1 MEQKGIE
8 RDQEGKGGL
17 GEDNSQKVAFMF
29 PEREILS
36 DLPKKRL
43 YTPEDLPHFDY
54 LRDMG
59 FPGEE
64 PYLRGMYPTM
74 YRSRLWGM
82 AEYSGF
88 GMPEDTNKRWK
99 YLLQQGQTGVSV
111 AYDLPTMWVMT
122 RTIRWS
128 RRKSALS
135 AFPALP

>member
-1 MEQKGIE
+1 MLWNKKALSGIKKAKEAWE
-8 RDQEGKGGL
+8 RTTLKRSLER
-17 GEDNSQKVAFMF
+17 S

-111 AYDLPTMWVMT
+111 AYDLPTQ
-122 RTIRWS
+122 
-128 RRKSALS
+128 AGL
-135 AFPALP
+135 